1 MSYDS
6 YMSHFSIAGL
16 QLDLP
21 FGNNLAVIGQEI
33 VKTKQRFPWLNMI
46 VLSELASYGPEKKY
60 ADVFPSDAESFYCR
74 LAKENDIW
82 IIPGS
87 LYEKQGEDIYNT
99 ASVISNDGEVV
110 ARYQKIFP
118 FLPYESGVTA
128 GNQFVVFDVPQGRIG
143 VAICYDLW
151 FPEVARELTSLGAEV
166 LIYPTL
172 TGTIDRS
179 VEVVMAQ
186 ATAATQQSYVVAING
201 AGELGLGQSVVAG
214 PDGCSIYQAG
224 TGQEV
229 IPIELDFNLVRRN
242 RARGLHG
249 LGQPLKS
256 FRDAEVNFS
265 VYKQPKQDHSF
276 FDNLGVLEVPKKT
289 QG

>member
-1 MSYDS
+1 
-6 YMSHFSIAGL
+6 MSHFSIAGL

-21 FGNNLAVIGQEI
+21 FGNNLDIIGREI
-33 VKTKQRFPWLNMI
+33 VKTKQRFPWIDMI
-46 VLSELASYGPEKKY
+46 VLSELAGYGPEKKY
-60 ADVFPSDAESFYCR
+60 ADFFPSEAESLFCR
-74 LAKENDIW
+74 LAKENDVW

-87 LYEKQGEDIYNT
+87 LYEKLGDNIYNT
-99 ASVISNDGEVV
+99 ASVINNHGEVIS
-110 ARYQKIFP
+110 RYQKIFT

-128 GNQFVVFDVPQGRIG
+128 GEKFVVFDVPQGRIG

-151 FPEVARELTSLGAEV
+151 FPEVARELTALGAEV

-172 TGTIDRS
+172 TGTIDRPI
-179 VEVVMAQ
+179 EIVMAQ
-186 ATAATQQSYVVAING
+186 ATAATQQSYVLAING

-214 PDGCSIYQAG
+214 PDGGILYQAG

-229 IPIELDFNLVRRN
+229 IPIEIDFDVVRRN

-256 FRDAEVNFS
+256 FRDNSVTFS
-265 VYKQPKQDHSF
+265 VYQQSQKEQPLLSELGTLAIPKKQD
-276 FDNLGVLEVPKKT
+276 
-289 QG
+289 